1 MTNPHE
7 FRFCQH
13 GQRLPFWTLFFGVVS
28 FWARE
33 AATPDLALAR
43 ATAGAATCDAEGVT
57 DRGRSIRSVQP
68 SRALDPVHLR
78 HSATP
83 QLLAPPTAVSSLYG
97 VDPRARGV
105 GHAPRRAP
113 QARAERF
120 TRGAVAA
127 RELGETRRDEKL
139 ERREL
144 LATAVGV
151 HAVFKSLRTVRRLPR
166 LAFTLA
172 HAAFRAG
179 IATPD
184 TTRASTSPRRSSR
197 AAAAATPPSSRA
209 SSTR

>member
-1 MTNPHE
+1 MA
-7 FRFCQH
+7 
-13 GQRLPFWTLFFGVVS
+13 

-83 QLLAPPTAVSSLYG
+83 PAFSTPHSCVFSMTASTPELAGSGTLLDALRRHALKGSPAAQSL
-97 VDPRARGV
+97 RAK
-105 GHAPRRAP
+105 
-113 QARAERF
+113 
-120 TRGAVAA
+120 
-127 RELGETRRDEKL
+127 LGETRRDEKL